1 MSKRCCGIL
10 YPDSEKVC
18 VKCGEPLVD
27 EPDNDAPDGDEV
39 SGEKETLND
48 NEASDADRIIDG
60 NEEADADDLPDEN
73 EAPISEESSTT
84 VLRDEEMGVDNTGDA
99 SESAEEDKNR
109 EHSDVLISGGDE
121 RTDVLTNEP
130 GKRTFHGK
138 TVRDGRQYFEEEERI
153 KEASEQRDEGKKT
166 GSNVV
171 MKILGIISL
180 VALVLFAAGLAYN
193 YYLLFEK
200 NQRPVYEGAA
210 AVGFSSGAAALKDID
225 MSDAEVT
232 EQDITEEETTEA
244 ATEETTEEKTED
256 TTEAATATDSDKASS
271 TDAE

>member
-27 EPDNDAPDGDEV
+27 EPDNVVSDGDEV
-39 SGEKETLND
+39 SGG
-48 NEASDADRIIDG
+48 NEALTDS
-60 NEEADADDLPDEN
+60 EEADADEVIEDNEESVADE
-73 EAPISEESSTT
+73 ASASEESSTT

-232 EQDITEEETTEA
+232 EQDVTEEETTEA